1 MMPSNFQKERKMP
14 LDRTAHFSGT
24 FAEAEQRSTGF
35 DLSVEER
42 IFWASRAIKAA
53 FGLDPDKPVQ
63 FDKTVFSMRKNS

>member
-1 MMPSNFQKERKMP
+1 MP

-24 FAEAEQRSTGF
+24 FAEAEQRSAGF

-42 IFWASRAIKAA
+42 MLWANRAIKAA

-63 FDKTVFSMRKNS
+63 FDKTAFSMRKFPF